1 MSVPEVVQVG
11 DLLHAEPAELAAA
24 DGAGHVIAAAIVHLD
39 DVGATA
45 GAGLD
50 VISWGKKEVTSLA
63 STHGWFKLTL
73 KEYFDTLGNVLV

>member
-50 VISWGKKEVTSLA
+50 VIGWGKKEVTSQ
-63 STHGWFKLTL
+63 LTL
-73 KEYFDTLGNVLV
+73 KEQFDTLGNVLV